1 MKVILKQD
9 VENIGRKGDLVNVA
23 PGYGRNYLLPRKLA
37 LVVTA
42 SNLKM
47 IEIEQAALKKK
58 VEQERQTFQ
67 STIQK
72 LNQVSLS
79 FSRKSGE
86 KDHIFGSV
94 TAGDIKDA
102 LDAQGF
108 EIDKKR
114 IVLPEPLKRLGNYT
128 VAIKVYHDDKAEIKV
143 AGADGIHHALV
154 VVPNLLQVF
163 IIGVH
168 VQADRF
174 IGFPIRFEHAENEGV
189 IEAAVD
195 CHVQL
200 AVFLMRDFH
209 LRAAQ
214 LIPGVLHQALQLVMI
229 LSREQGNR
237 LMPESA
243 FQMVAHIREGIK
255 IGAIHPDGISQAV
268 MHSGSEAIWQA
279 ADAGARAHLD
289 QSEGLGCLELFA
301 QAGDADA

>member
-9 VENIGRKGDLVNVA
+9 VENVGRKGDLVTVA

-128 VAIKVYHDDKAEIKV
+128 VAIKVYHDDKAEISVTIV
-143 AGADGIHHALV
+143 AEDTPA
-154 VVPNLLQVF
+154 
-163 IIGVH
+163 
-168 VQADRF
+168 
-174 IGFPIRFEHAENEGV
+174 
-189 IEAAVD
+189 EAASETP
-195 CHVQL
+195 
-200 AVFLMRDFH
+200 A
-209 LRAAQ
+209 
-214 LIPGVLHQALQLVMI
+214 
-229 LSREQGNR
+229 
-237 LMPESA
+237 ES
-243 FQMVAHIREGIK
+243 
-255 IGAIHPDGISQAV
+255 
-268 MHSGSEAIWQA
+268 
-279 ADAGARAHLD
+279 
-289 QSEGLGCLELFA
+289 
-301 QAGDADA
+301 